1 MLTHRRPHRLHRSWF
16 IAVLT
21 LLALCS
27 GCSRSESN
35 ADKALREG
43 VLLIGNGTEPE
54 DLDPHITTGM
64 PEYRLTSALFEGLT
78 VYAPEDLT
86 VIPGVAERWEISDD
100 SCTYTFYLRRDARWS
115 NGDPITA
122 HDFVYSWRRV
132 LSPKLGNRYTYLYEP
147 IRHATAFH
155 AGTKPWE
162 EVGIRALDDHTFRVE
177 LEHPVPYLL
186 GLLTHNTFSPVHRAT
201 IEKHGEMDQRG
212 TQWTRPGKLVGNG
225 PYILTEWRSNSH
237 IEMKP
242 NPHYWDRAAVKLNG
256 IRWFPIESADTEER
270 AFRSGQ
276 LHVTN
281 TVPSHLIPK
290 MQAAGSPELR
300 VAPFLA
306 VYYYEFN
313 VNRPPLNDPR
323 VRRALSLAVDRAA
336 IVKSVTQAGETPA
349 YSLLHPGTLDNR
361 PAPAF
366 TEDLAEARRLLA
378 AAGFP
383 EGRGFPRLE
392 ILYNTLEA
400 HRAIAEAVQQ
410 MWRVNL
416 GIDIRM
422 SNQEWQVYLGNRRQ
436 GNYDISRAGWVAS
449 YNDGTVFSN
458 LLLTGAGNN
467 NSGFSNARYDE
478 IAARVAREGDRTTRV
493 NLFHELG
500 AIIAE
505 EMPIMPLYYYTSKNL
520 VDSRVR
526 GWHDVL
532 LDIHPLKGVYYATD

>member
-1 MLTHRRPHRLHRSWF
+1 MSILSRRAGFLSFLTT
-16 IAVLT
+16 ALT
-21 LLALCS
+21 AALLFS
-27 GCSRSESN
+27 GCTRKESP

-43 VLLIGNGTEPE
+43 ILLIGNGTEPE
-54 DLDPHITTGM
+54 DLDPHITTGI
-64 PEYRLTSALFEGLT
+64 PEYRLTGALFEGLT
-78 VYAPEDLT
+78 AYDPKDLS
-86 VIPGVAERWEISDD
+86 VIPGVAERWEISDEGR
-100 SCTYTFYLRRDARWS
+100 TYTFYLRRDARWS
-115 NGDPITA
+115 NGNPVTA
-122 HDFVYSWRRV
+122 HDFVYGWRRV
-132 LSPKLGNRYTYLYEP
+132 LSPALGNRYTYLYEP

-155 AGTKPWE
+155 AGTKPWD

-177 LEHPVPYLL
+177 LDHPVPYLL
-186 GLLTHNTFSPVHRAT
+186 GLLTHNTFNPVHRAT
-201 IEKHGEMDQRG
+201 IEKHGRMDQRG
-212 TQWTRPGKLVGNG
+212 TQWTRPGNLVGNG
-225 PYILTEWRSNSH
+225 PFILTEWRSNSI

-242 NPHYWDRAAVKLNG
+242 NPNYWDRSAVKLNG

-281 TVPSHLIPK
+281 TVPSHLIPR
-290 MQAAGSPELR
+290 MRAAGAPELR

-313 VNRPPLNDPR
+313 VNRPPLTDPR
-323 VRRALSLAVDRAA
+323 VRRALSLAVDRSA

-366 TEDLAEARRLLA
+366 TEDLAEAHRLLA
-378 AAGFP
+378 EAGFP
-383 EGRGFPRLE
+383 GGRGFPRLE

-422 SNQEWQVYLGNRRQ
+422 TNQEWQIYLGNRRQ
-436 GNYDISRAGWVAS
+436 GNYDISRAGWVAT

-467 NSGFSNARYDE
+467 HSGFSNARYDE

-493 NLFHELG
+493 NLFHKLG
-500 AIIAE
+500 SILAE
-505 EMPIMPLYYYTSKNL
+505 EMPVMPLYYYTSKSL
-520 VDSRVR
+520 VDPRVR

-532 LDIHPLKGVYYATD
+532 LDVHPLKGVHFAID